1 MNIHRILGLGL
12 AALLL
17 GCATQ
22 TAYRPAEKQG
32 AEGYTETRLADT
44 RYRVVFTGNSL
55 TRSETVQDY
64 ALLRAAELT
73 LQQGYDWFRVANQD
87 IERKD
92 RQNTMVDTGVIV
104 PPQTTVYRECGV
116 IACRTTVAQ
125 SPGYGFGTGVSTTT
139 TSRSYTGQVEFTM
152 QKYPKSD
159 QADAYDA
166 RDVVRTLRAA
176 MSKSE
181 K

>member
-1 MNIHRILGLGL
+1 MSLHRILGLGL
-12 AALLL
+12 AVLLA
-17 GCATQ
+17 GCASQ
-22 TAYRPAEKQG
+22 TPYRPAERAG
-32 AEGYTETRLADT
+32 TEGYTETRLTDN
-44 RYRVVFTGNSL
+44 RYRIVFTGNTL

-92 RQNTMVDTGVIV
+92 RQNTTVDTGFAV
-104 PPQTTVYRECGV
+104 PPQTSVYRECGL
-116 IACRTTVAQ
+116 IACRTTVSQ
-125 SPGYGFGTGVSTTT
+125 SPGYAFGTGVATTS
-139 TSRSYTGQVEFTM
+139 TSRSYTSQVEITM
-152 QKYPKSD
+152 QKYPKAD

-176 MSKSE
+176 MGTPRE
-181 K
+181 